1 MIIFWLVCAIFVAIA
16 LAFVLPPLMEGSSAK
31 ADASSEKEANIAVY
45 RDQISELETDLAT
58 GIISREQFDQ
68 DRDEIERRLLD
79 DMSSS
84 GGVPSQTL
92 KHAKEG
98 RGAVYAVALGL
109 PILVVAFY
117 LRVGNPYGAQ
127 TVDSAASPA
136 METASAPAMTP
147 AANGEMSQQR
157 IEANVAALAKRLEQ
171 NPGDL
176 EGWNMLARS
185 YMSLEKYAE
194 ASSAYEKATA
204 LKANDADLWADYAF
218 ALAMASNK
226 KLQGKPAELIGKALQ
241 IDPENPKA
249 LELAGSAAF
258 EAHDYKRAIEYWQK
272 LLERL
277 PANSEVAES
286 LTQRIN
292 EAKKRAGGD
301 ETK

>member
-16 LAFVLPPLMEGSSAK
+16 LAFVLPPLMESSTNT
-31 ADASSEKEANIAVY
+31 DASSEKEANIAVY

-79 DMSSS
+79 DMTSS
-84 GGVPSQTL
+84 GAAPSQPL
-92 KHAKEG
+92 KQAKDG

-109 PILVVAFY
+109 PILVVALY
-117 LRVGNPYGAQ
+117 LRVGNPYAAP
-127 TVDSAASPA
+127 TLETASAPA
-136 METASAPAMTP
+136 METASAPAMAPT
-147 AANGEMSQQR
+147 ANGEMSQQR
-157 IEANVAALAKRLEQ
+157 IEANVASLAKRLEQ

-176 EGWNMLARS
+176 DGWNMLARS

-204 LKANDADLWADYAF
+204 LKADDADLWADYAF
-218 ALAMASNK
+218 SLAMASNK
-226 KLQGKPAELIGKALQ
+226 KLQGKPAELIEKALK

-277 PANSEVAES
+277 PANSEVTES

-292 EAKKRAGGD
+292 EAEKRAGGD
-301 ETK
+301 EAK